1 MTTQQEV
8 FFSMALKVKNFA
20 AKNPTLFSGVP
31 GASVQITTLN
41 TLINQLITADGG
53 GNTDLTGFA
62 ISKAGKRQ
70 NLETLALKISNVL
83 SALAI
88 NLNDPVLQKKADYP
102 TSFWYKATE
111 DELITQAS
119 VVKSLATPQA
129 AALVPYG
136 VSATDLTNFTNS
148 LDSFIVSVSDPT
160 LAIDKRKIDKEK
172 VEQLIDDIRTL
183 LNSKLDVLMRILEA
197 TNPNDYNAYL
207 LARAQDQRSGVATP
221 TVISTIAP
229 NTTISIHT
237 LAKYEDNTFYT
248 IQNVGK
254 EAVVFSLSDTK
265 DTEGNEV
272 VLLASG
278 ETRSRQAQN
287 LSATGTHFTVK
298 NASVIPVEVKLWVE

>member
-88 NLNDPVLQKKADYP
+88 NSNDPVLQKKADYP